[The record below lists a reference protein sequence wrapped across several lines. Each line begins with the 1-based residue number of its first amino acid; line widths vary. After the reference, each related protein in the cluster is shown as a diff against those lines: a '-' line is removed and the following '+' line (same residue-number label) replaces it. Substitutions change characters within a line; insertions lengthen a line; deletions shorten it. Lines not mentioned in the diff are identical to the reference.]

1 MAYYRASIG
10 GGGVTPTSITPSNS
24 SPVALTMGNAY
35 EITNNNGY
43 AIKSFTNATPG
54 NTIQQLTSGTIYK
67 ILGVDGYMVD
77 EFHPL
82 TPSNSAPDTIIADK
96 PYWSQN
102 GGKAVASCDDKTPS
116 NTSAPS
122 IASGAVIRNAG
133 NSTGYLVAKSPVS
146 KTPND
151 STHPSVSSGDLV
163 YMGGSGY
170 LYKTVQSGGGTLN
183 STVIDNNGSTFTS
196 RSQYSVNV
204 KNALPSVYN
213 KLTLANFAVDGAIGL
228 GSSTSAVQ
236 NDTALFLS
244 YNASTGILSLGK
256 RTTKVGSNTLN
267 FTYKV
272 RVFYVS

>member
-24 SPVALTMGNAY
+24 SPVLLANGNVY
-35 EITNNNGY
+35 EITNNGGY
-43 AIKSFTNATPG
+43 AIKTYS
-54 NTIQQLTSGTIYK
+54 
-67 ILGVDGYMVD
+67 
-77 EFHPL
+77 
-82 TPSNSAPDTIIADK
+82 
-96 PYWSQN
+96 
-102 GGKAVASCDDKTPS
+102 
-116 NTSAPS
+116 
-122 IASGAVIRNAG
+122 
-133 NSTGYLVAKSPVS
+133 S
-146 KTPND
+146 KTPDD
-151 STHPSVSSGDLV
+151 STHPSVSLGDIV
-163 YMGGSGY
+163 KMGGSGY
-170 LYKTVQSGGGTLN
+170 LYKTVQGGGTLN

-213 KLTLANFAVDGAIGL
+213 RLTLANFAVDGAIGL